1 MFTRKLGQSNIDV
14 SALGLGCWAIG
25 GPWTVNGEHPAGW
38 GDVDD
43 AESVRAIQY
52 AVDHGINFFD
62 TAANYG
68 AGHSERLLGRALA
81 GRRAQAIIAT
91 KFGYRVDEDAKDVT
105 HYGDPRQ
112 GEVASHIRR
121 DCEASLRRLDTD
133 IIDLYQFHVGYYHPE
148 KVGPIL
154 VVLED
159 LVAEGKIRYYGWST
173 DNPEG
178 ARVFSQGEHC
188 IAIQHDLTV
197 VRDAPALIQLC
208 EEKNL
213 ASINRSPLGRG
224 LLTGKYT
231 QKSTFPKN
239 DLRSRGDFAERWAEP
254 MLDKLDAVREI
265 LTSQGRTLAQGALC
279 WIWARSPVTIP
290 IPGFRHVAQLKENI
304 AAMAHGSLEAEEMQ
318 KINELLSGLEGV

>member
-1 MFTRKLGQSNIDV
+1 MFTRNLGKSSIEV

-25 GPWTVNGEHPAGW
+25 GPWTMNGEHPAGW
-38 GDVDD
+38 GEVDD
-43 AESVRAIQY
+43 AESVQAIHY
-52 AVDHGINFFD
+52 ALDHGINFFD

-68 AGHSERLLGRALA
+68 AGHSERILGRALT
-81 GRRAQAIIAT
+81 GRRDQVIIAT

-112 GEVASHIRR
+112 GNVATHIRQ
-121 DCEASLRRLDTD
+121 DCENSLRRLDTD
-133 IIDLYQFHVGYYHPE
+133 VIDLFQFHVGYYLPE
-148 KVGPIL
+148 KVGQIL
-154 VVLED
+154 ALLED

-208 EEKNL
+208 QEENL

-231 QKSTFPKN
+231 RKSTFPEN
-239 DLRSRGDFAERWAEP
+239 DIRSRSDFTERWAEP
-254 MLDKLDAVREI
+254 VLDKLDAVRDI
-265 LTSQGRTLAQGALC
+265 LTGHDRTLAQGALC

-290 IPGFRHVAQLKENI
+290 IPGFRNVAQLKENI
-304 AAMAHGSLEAEEMQ
+304 AALDHGPLDEEDREA
-318 KINELLSGLEGV
+318 IDELLSRSEGV